1 MIYRA
6 YYASWNF
13 TFEGFGKTEKQARGA
28 LQLALETHTKQ
39 YDCDPD
45 WYYPSDI
52 EICKYKLGVPYRD
65 RGEVRLET
73 EAS

>member
-6 YYASWNF
+6 YYESWNF
-13 TFEGFGKTEKQARGA
+13 TFEGFGKTEKQARDA

-45 WYYPSDI
+45 WYYPTDI
-52 EICKYKLGVPYRD
+52 AVCKYKFGVPYRD
-65 RGEVRLET
+65 RVEVKLET